1 MTTTVLHLVRHASY
15 DGLGEIL
22 VGRTPIPINAT
33 GQSEAAAV
41 AAVLADRQLAAVL
54 SSPQLRARQT
64 AEAIASRQGQT
75 VTIEPGLDEIDFGA
89 WTGQS
94 FAGLADDPAWCAF
107 NSVRSLAPVPAGE
120 PMLAAQARAVAT
132 VQRLLSRFP
141 GGEMA
146 AVSHA
151 DVIKS
156 VLTFALGMSL
166 DLMHRISLAPASRC
180 VLSLEDGTPRIHAIN
195 LLPIC

>member
-1 MTTTVLHLVRHASY
+1 VTTTVLHLVRHASY
-15 DGLGEIL
+15 DGVDEIL
-22 VGRTPIPINAT
+22 VGRTPVHLNAT
-33 GQSEAAAV
+33 GESEAAAV
-41 AAVLADRQLAAVL
+41 AAELAHCELAAVF

-64 AEAIASRQGQT
+64 ADAIASRQGQT

-89 WTGQS
+89 WTGRP
-94 FAGLADDPAWCAF
+94 FASLADNPAWRAF
-107 NSVRSLAPVPAGE
+107 NSTRSFAPVPAGE

-141 GGEMA
+141 ESEIA

-156 VLTFALGMSL
+156 VLTYALGMSL
-166 DLMHRISLAPASRC
+166 DLMHRITLAPASRC
-180 VLSLEDGTPRIHAIN
+180 VLLLEDGRPRIAAIN
-195 LLPIC
+195 LPPTS